1 MSRSRFRFA
10 MMMLTGALVFGAQ
23 VLGTR
28 ARAASPQSNDDS
40 TIVSDIQAKLFDDS
54 VLKARDIHVTS
65 QDGVVTLS
73 GTVNTDLEKAAVD
86 RIASHE
92 AGVKRV
98 VDGLTVSGSSATP
111 AAAASAPPSNNPSTP
126 SGAAVPAGTVV
137 TVRMIDAID
146 SAKNH
151 PGDEFAATLNSA
163 VVVGDH
169 VAFPQG
175 SEARVRLVEAK
186 KSGHYKGSSQ
196 LELELASITANG
208 VTYPVESGYYTLNG
222 ASRGKRTAETVG
234 GGAVLGTLI
243 GAIAGG
249 RKGAAIGAGAGAAT
263 GAGVQ
268 AVTRG
273 PQVKIPSE
281 TKIDFTLKSPVTVK

>member
-10 MMMLTGALVFGAQ
+10 IIMLAGALVFGAQ
-23 VLGTR
+23 VFGAP
-28 ARAASPQSNDDS
+28 ARAALPQSNDDS

-54 VLKARDIHVTS
+54 VLKTRDIHVTS

-86 RIASHE
+86 RIASRE
-92 AGVKRV
+92 SGVKKV
-98 VDGLTVSGSSATP
+98 VDGLTVSGSSAAP
-111 AAAASAPPSNNPSTP
+111 ASGASAPASNNSSA
-126 SGAAVPAGTVV
+126 SGPTVPAGTVV

-175 SEARVRLVEAK
+175 SEVRVRLVEAK

-196 LELELASITANG
+196 LELELTSITANG
-208 VTYPVESGYYTLNG
+208 ATYPVESGYYTLNG

-249 RKGAAIGAGAGAAT
+249 GKGAAIGAGAGAAT

>member
-1 MSRSRFRFA
+1 MTARGRGQEGLLRTVAELRAVVERNPLVDTSTNHSRLMVTFLSEPPDPARF
-10 MMMLTGALVFGAQ
+10 
-23 VLGTR
+23 
-28 ARAASPQSNDDS
+28 
-40 TIVSDIQAKLFDDS
+40 
-54 VLKARDIHVTS
+54 
-65 QDGVVTLS
+65 
-73 GTVNTDLEKAAVD
+73 VD
-86 RIASHE
+86 
-92 AGVKRV
+92 VK
-98 VDGLTVSGSSATP
+98 P
-111 AAAASAPPSNNPSTP
+111 ADVAP
-126 SGAAVPAGTVV
+126 
-137 TVRMIDAID
+137 
-146 SAKNH
+146 
-151 PGDEFAATLNSA
+151 DEFAATLNSA

-268 AVTRG
+268 TVTRG

>member
-1 MSRSRFRFA
+1 MSRSRFRITI
-10 MMMLTGALVFGAQ
+10 MMLAGALVFGAQ
-23 VLGTR
+23 VWG
-28 ARAASPQSNDDS
+28 ARALAAGSEGNDDS

-54 VLKARDIHVTS
+54 VLKTRDIHVTS

-86 RIASHE
+86 RIASRE
-92 AGVKRV
+92 SGVKKV
-98 VDGLTVSGSSATP
+98 VDGLTVAGSSA
-111 AAAASAPPSNNPSTP
+111 ASASGASAPASSSSSA
-126 SGAAVPAGTVV
+126 SGPTVPAGTVV

-175 SEARVRLVEAK
+175 SEVRVRLVEAK

-208 VTYPVESGYYTLNG
+208 ATYPVQSGYYTLNG

-249 RKGAAIGAGAGAAT
+249 GKGAAIGAGAGAAT

-273 PQVKIPSE
+273 AQVKIPSE

>member
-1 MSRSRFRFA
+1 MSRSRFRITI
-10 MMMLTGALVFGAQ
+10 MMLAGALVFGAQ
-23 VLGTR
+23 VWGTPTL
-28 ARAASPQSNDDS
+28 AAGPDGNDDS

-54 VLKARDIHVTS
+54 VLKTRDIHVTS

-86 RIASHE
+86 RIASRE
-92 AGVKRV
+92 SGVKKV
-98 VDGLTVSGSSATP
+98 VDGLTVSGSSA
-111 AAAASAPPSNNPSTP
+111 ARASGASAPLSNNSSTP
-126 SGAAVPAGTVV
+126 SGATVSAGTVV

-175 SEARVRLVEAK
+175 SEVRVRLVEAK

-196 LELELASITANG
+196 LELELTSITANG
-208 VTYPVESGYYTLNG
+208 ATYPVESGYYTLNG

-249 RKGAAIGAGAGAAT
+249 GKGAAIGAGAGAAT
-263 GAGVQ
+263 GAGGQ

>member
-1 MSRSRFRFA
+1 MSA
-10 MMMLTGALVFGAQ
+10 
-23 VLGTR
+23 
-28 ARAASPQSNDDS
+28 
-40 TIVSDIQAKLFDDS
+40 IIESDRQ
-54 VLKARDIHVTS
+54 
-65 QDGVVTLS
+65 
-73 GTVNTDLEKAAVD
+73 
-86 RIASHE
+86 
-92 AGVKRV
+92 
-98 VDGLTVSGSSATP
+98 LTVPRTDV
-111 AAAASAPPSNNPSTP
+111 
-126 SGAAVPAGTVV
+126 GAAVAGTRRSRVGLNAANFFLAEVTGVVMPFLAKFLAARGWRDDSIGLASAVAGLGVCLMQAPAGFLVDR
-137 TVRMIDAID
+137 VRQRRVLLAGA
-146 SAKNH
+146 S
-151 PGDEFAATLNSA
+151 L
-163 VVVGDH
+163 VVGAGYGLLIGFWGLHYALEKIGVTSIPTGSFD
-169 VAFPQG
+169 

-196 LELELASITANG
+196 LELELTSITANG
-208 VTYPVESGYYTLNG
+208 ATYPVESGYYTLNG

-268 AVTRG
+268 TVTRG

>member
-1 MSRSRFRFA
+1 MSRFRFRITI
-10 MMMLTGALVFGAQ
+10 MMLASALLFGAQ
-23 VLGTR
+23 VWGTR
-28 ARAASPQSNDDS
+28 ALAGGPEGNDDS

-54 VLKARDIHVTS
+54 VLKTRDIHVTS

-86 RIASHE
+86 RIASRE
-92 AGVKRV
+92 SGVKKV
-98 VDGLTVSGSSATP
+98 VDGLTVSGSSA
-111 AAAASAPPSNNPSTP
+111 ASASGASAPASNNSSA
-126 SGAAVPAGTVV
+126 SGPTVPAGTVV

-175 SEARVRLVEAK
+175 SEVRVRLVEAK

-196 LELELASITANG
+196 LELELTSITANG
-208 VTYPVESGYYTLNG
+208 ATYPVESGYYTLNG

-249 RKGAAIGAGAGAAT
+249 GKGAAIGAGAGAAT

>member
-1 MSRSRFRFA
+1 MSRFRFRITI
-10 MMMLTGALVFGAQ
+10 MMLAGALVFGAQ
-23 VLGTR
+23 VRGTR
-28 ARAASPQSNDDS
+28 ALADGPEGNDDS

-54 VLKARDIHVTS
+54 VLKTRDIHVAS

-86 RIASHE
+86 RIASRE
-92 AGVKRV
+92 SGVKKV
-98 VDGLTVSGSSATP
+98 VDGLTVAGSSA
-111 AAAASAPPSNNPSTP
+111 ASASGASAPASSSSSA
-126 SGAAVPAGTVV
+126 SGPTVPAGTVV

-175 SEARVRLVEAK
+175 SEVRVRLVEAK

-208 VTYPVESGYYTLNG
+208 ATYPVESGYYTLNG

-249 RKGAAIGAGAGAAT
+249 GKGAAIGAGAGAAT

>member
-1 MSRSRFRFA
+1 MSRFRFRITI
-10 MMMLTGALVFGAQ
+10 MMLASALLFGAQ
-23 VLGTR
+23 VWGTR
-28 ARAASPQSNDDS
+28 ALADGPEGNDDS

-54 VLKARDIHVTS
+54 VLKTRDIHVTS

-86 RIASHE
+86 RIASRE
-92 AGVKRV
+92 SGVKKV
-98 VDGLTVSGSSATP
+98 VDGLTVSGSSA
-111 AAAASAPPSNNPSTP
+111 ASASGASAPASNNSSA
-126 SGAAVPAGTVV
+126 SGPTVPAGTVV

-175 SEARVRLVEAK
+175 SEVRVRLVEAK

-196 LELELASITANG
+196 LELELTSITANG
-208 VTYPVESGYYTLNG
+208 ATYPVESGYYTLNG

-249 RKGAAIGAGAGAAT
+249 GKGAAIGAGAGAAT

>member
-1 MSRSRFRFA
+1 MSRFRFRITI
-10 MMMLTGALVFGAQ
+10 MMLASALLFGAQ
-23 VLGTR
+23 VWGTR
-28 ARAASPQSNDDS
+28 ALADGPEGNDDS

-54 VLKARDIHVTS
+54 VLKTRDIHVTS

-86 RIASHE
+86 RIASRE
-92 AGVKRV
+92 SGVKKV
-98 VDGLTVSGSSATP
+98 VDGLTVSGSSA
-111 AAAASAPPSNNPSTP
+111 ARASGASAPASNNSSA
-126 SGAAVPAGTVV
+126 SGPTVPAGTVV

-175 SEARVRLVEAK
+175 SEVRVRLVEAK

-196 LELELASITANG
+196 LELELTSITANG
-208 VTYPVESGYYTLNG
+208 ATYPVESGYYTLNG

-249 RKGAAIGAGAGAAT
+249 GKGAAIGAGAGAAT

>member
-1 MSRSRFRFA
+1 MSRFRFRFA
-10 MMMLTGALVFGAQ
+10 IIMLAGALVFGAQ
-23 VLGTR
+23 VWGTPTL
-28 ARAASPQSNDDS
+28 AAGPDGNDDS

-54 VLKARDIHVTS
+54 VLKTRDIHVTS

-86 RIASHE
+86 RIASRE
-92 AGVKRV
+92 SGVKKV
-98 VDGLTVSGSSATP
+98 VDGLTVSGSSA
-111 AAAASAPPSNNPSTP
+111 AAASGASAPASSSSSA
-126 SGAAVPAGTVV
+126 SGPTVPAGTVV

-175 SEARVRLVEAK
+175 SEVRVRLVEAK

-196 LELELASITANG
+196 LELELTSITANG
-208 VTYPVESGYYTLNG
+208 ATYPVESGYYTLNG

-249 RKGAAIGAGAGAAT
+249 GKGAAIGAGAGAAT

-273 PQVKIPSE
+273 PQVKSPSE

>member
-1 MSRSRFRFA
+1 MSRSRFRITI
-10 MMMLTGALVFGAQ
+10 MMLAGALLFGAQ
-23 VLGTR
+23 VWGTR
-28 ARAASPQSNDDS
+28 ALADGPEGNDDS

-54 VLKARDIHVTS
+54 VLKTRDIHVTS

-86 RIASHE
+86 RIASRE
-92 AGVKRV
+92 SGVKKV
-98 VDGLTVSGSSATP
+98 VDGLTVSGSSAAP
-111 AAAASAPPSNNPSTP
+111 ASGASAPASSSSSA
-126 SGAAVPAGTVV
+126 SGPTVPAGTVV

-175 SEARVRLVEAK
+175 SEVRVRLVEAK

-196 LELELASITANG
+196 LELELTSITANG
-208 VTYPVESGYYTLNG
+208 ATYPVESGYYTLNG

-249 RKGAAIGAGAGAAT
+249 GKGAAIGAGAGAAT

>member
-1 MSRSRFRFA
+1 
-10 MMMLTGALVFGAQ
+10 MMLASALLFGAQ
-23 VLGTR
+23 VWGTR
-28 ARAASPQSNDDS
+28 ALADGPEGNDDS

-54 VLKARDIHVTS
+54 VLKTRDIHVTS

-86 RIASHE
+86 RIASRE
-92 AGVKRV
+92 SGVKKV
-98 VDGLTVSGSSATP
+98 VDGLTVSGSSA
-111 AAAASAPPSNNPSTP
+111 ASASGASAPASNNSSA
-126 SGAAVPAGTVV
+126 SGPTVPAGTVV
-137 TVRMIDAID
+137 TVRLIDAID

-175 SEARVRLVEAK
+175 SEVRVRLVEAK

-196 LELELASITANG
+196 LELELTSITANG
-208 VTYPVESGYYTLNG
+208 ATYPVESGYYTLNG

-249 RKGAAIGAGAGAAT
+249 GKGAAIGAGAGAAT

>member
-1 MSRSRFRFA
+1 MSKSRFGLA
-10 MMMLTGALVFGAQ
+10 ILILTGALVFAAQ
-23 VLGTR
+23 ASGLR
-28 ARAASPQSNDDS
+28 ARAASPQGNDDS
-40 TIVSDIQAKLFDDS
+40 TIVSDIQSKLFDDS
-54 VLKARDIHVTS
+54 VLKTRDIRVTS

-73 GTVNTDLEKAAVD
+73 GTVNTALEKAAVE
-86 RIASHE
+86 RLASRE
-92 AGVKRV
+92 SGVKKV
-98 VDGLTVSGSSATP
+98 VDSLTVSGSP
-111 AAAASAPPSNNPSTP
+111 ANSGGAPVANSSSAASGITI
-126 SGAAVPAGTVV
+126 PAGTVL

-151 PGDEFAATLNSA
+151 AGDEFAASLNSA
-163 VVVGDH
+163 VVVGNH

-186 KSGHYKGSSQ
+186 KSGHFKGASQ

-208 VTYPVESGYYTLNG
+208 VPYQVESGYYTVSG
-222 ASRGKRTAETVG
+222 SSRGKRTAETVG
-234 GGAVLGTLI
+234 GGAVLGTLL

-249 RKGAAIGAGAGAAT
+249 GKGAAIGAGAGAAT

-273 PQVKIPSE
+273 AQVKVPSE
-281 TKIDFTLKSPVTVK
+281 TKLDFTLKSAVTLR

>member
-92 AGVKRV
+92 SGVKKV

-111 AAAASAPPSNNPSTP
+111 AATAASAPPSNNSST
-126 SGAAVPAGTVV
+126 
-137 TVRMIDAID
+137 
-146 SAKNH
+146 
-151 PGDEFAATLNSA
+151 
-163 VVVGDH
+163 
-169 VAFPQG
+169 
-175 SEARVRLVEAK
+175 AR
-186 KSGHYKGSSQ
+186 
-196 LELELASITANG
+196 
-208 VTYPVESGYYTLNG
+208 
-222 ASRGKRTAETVG
+222 
-234 GGAVLGTLI
+234 
-243 GAIAGG
+243 
-249 RKGAAIGAGAGAAT
+249 
-263 GAGVQ
+263 
-268 AVTRG
+268 
-273 PQVKIPSE
+273 
-281 TKIDFTLKSPVTVK
+281 

>member
-10 MMMLTGALVFGAQ
+10 IIMLAGALVFGAQ
-23 VLGTR
+23 VFGAP
-28 ARAASPQSNDDS
+28 ARAALPQSNDDS

-54 VLKARDIHVTS
+54 VLKTRDIHVTS

-86 RIASHE
+86 RIASRE
-92 AGVKRV
+92 SGVKKV
-98 VDGLTVSGSSATP
+98 VDGLTVSGSSAAP
-111 AAAASAPPSNNPSTP
+111 ASGASAPASNSSSA
-126 SGAAVPAGTVV
+126 SGPTVPAGTVV

-175 SEARVRLVEAK
+175 SEVRVRLVEAK

-208 VTYPVESGYYTLNG
+208 ATYPVQSGYYTLNG

-249 RKGAAIGAGAGAAT
+249 GKGAAIGAGAGAAT

>member
-10 MMMLTGALVFGAQ
+10 IIMLAGALVFGAQ
-23 VLGTR
+23 VFGAP
-28 ARAASPQSNDDS
+28 ARAALPQSNDDS

-54 VLKARDIHVTS
+54 VLKTRDIHVTS

-86 RIASHE
+86 RIASRE
-92 AGVKRV
+92 SGVKKV
-98 VDGLTVSGSSATP
+98 VDGLTVSGSSAAP
-111 AAAASAPPSNNPSTP
+111 ASGASAPASSSSSA
-126 SGAAVPAGTVV
+126 SGPTVPAGTVV

-175 SEARVRLVEAK
+175 SEVRVRLVEAK

-196 LELELASITANG
+196 LELELTSITANG
-208 VTYPVESGYYTLNG
+208 ATYPVESGYYTLNG

-249 RKGAAIGAGAGAAT
+249 GKGAAIGAGAGAAT

>member
-10 MMMLTGALVFGAQ
+10 VIMLASALVFGAQ

-28 ARAASPQSNDDS
+28 ARASGPQSNDDS

-54 VLKARDIHVTS
+54 VLKTRDIKVTS

-86 RIASHE
+86 RIASRE
-92 AGVKRV
+92 SGVKKV
-98 VDGLTVSGSSATP
+98 VDGLTVAGSSA
-111 AAAASAPPSNNPSTP
+111 ASASGASAPASSSSSA
-126 SGAAVPAGTVV
+126 SGPTVPAGTVV

-175 SEARVRLVEAK
+175 SEVRVRLVEAK

-208 VTYPVESGYYTLNG
+208 ATYPVQSGYYTLNG

-249 RKGAAIGAGAGAAT
+249 GKGAAIGAGAGAAT

>member
-28 ARAASPQSNDDS
+28 ARAAVPQSNDDS
-40 TIVSDIQAKLFDDS
+40 TIVSDIRAKLFDDS
-54 VLKARDIHVTS
+54 VLKTRDIHVTS

-186 KSGHYKGSSQ
+186 KSGHYKGSSE
-196 LELELASITANG
+196 LELELSSITAKG
-208 VTYPVESGYYTLNG
+208 VTYNVETGYYNVHG

-234 GGAVLGTLI
+234 GGAAIGGLI

-249 RKGAAIGAGAGAAT
+249 GKGAAIGAGAGAAT

>member
-1 MSRSRFRFA
+1 
-10 MMMLTGALVFGAQ
+10 MMMFAGALVFGAQ
-23 VLGTR
+23 VLTNR
-28 ARAASPQSNDDS
+28 ARAAGPQSNDDA

-92 AGVKRV
+92 SGVKKV

-111 AAAASAPPSNNPSTP
+111 AATAASAPPSNNSSTA

-175 SEARVRLVEAK
+175 SEVRVRLVEAK

-222 ASRGKRTAETVG
+222 KSRGKRTAETVG

-249 RKGAAIGAGAGAAT
+249 GKGAAIGAGAGAAT